1 MGNFSKLAA
10 LLVATSAGAA
20 GSAMP
25 KGDVARRG
33 EPTSNF
39 LLGPL
44 TSCVP
49 PKYNQTCVTNGTHYH
64 VYGPGGPEYAVTADG
79 RTTTYINPK
88 TPPTSIPTWLGLAV
102 NIVGFCMSAVFCS
115 VICAYR
121 RPIYNAASQV
131 GEGIRASLLGPT
143 SRADAR
149 INASEVGVEMVV
161 AATDHRSNNE
171 GSRTSSS
178 NSNHS
183 PSATLGHP
191 TAAITEGTERTER
204 SYRNV

>member
-1 MGNFSKLAA
+1 MGNFSKSTILALTA
-10 LLVATSAGAA
+10 GLVGAT
-20 GSAMP
+20 MP
-25 KGDVARRG
+25 IESKKGNVARRG

-49 PKYNQTCVTNGTHYH
+49 PKYNQTCVTNGTDFH

-88 TPPTSIPTWLGLAV
+88 TPPTTQNNISNALILAGSIV
-102 NIVGFCMSAVFCS
+102 SFCS
-115 VICAYR
+115 SALLWGYVYMNRRQIFTRVIE
-121 RPIYNAASQV
+121 PIRQ
-131 GEGIRASLLGPT
+131 SLLGPT

-149 INASEVGVEMVV
+149 SDQIGDVEMVV
-161 AATDHRSNNE
+161 DATDPRSNNE

-191 TAAITEGTERTER
+191 TAGITERTEGN
-204 SYRNV
+204 YRNV

>member
-1 MGNFSKLAA
+1 MGYFSNILALTA
-10 LLVATSAGAA
+10 GLMGAA
-20 GSAMP
+20 MP
-25 KGDVARRG
+25 IAKEGNVARRG

-49 PKYNQTCVTNGTHYH
+49 PKYNQTCVTNGTDFH

-79 RTTTYINPK
+79 QTTTYINPK
-88 TPPTSIPTWLGLAV
+88 TPPTTQNKPPITPDAAILAGSIV
-102 NIVGFCMSAVFCS
+102 SFCS
-115 VICAYR
+115 SALFLGYVYRNRREISTRVIE
-121 RPIYNAASQV
+121 PLT
-131 GEGIRASLLGPT
+131 ESLLGAT
-143 SRADAR
+143 RALAR
-149 INASEVGVEMVV
+149 SAQREGVEMVRLP
-161 AATDHRSNNE
+161 DSNNE

-191 TAAITEGTERTER
+191 TAGITERTEGN
-204 SYRNV
+204 YRNV